1 MHPAATV
8 SPVVSLLA
16 LRVGSVIEH
25 QRFGVGTVT
34 ALDGAGDNQKATVA
48 FRNAGTKQLLLK
60 YARYKVVTP

>member
-1 MHPAATV
+1 MSPAGGQ
-8 SPVVSLLA
+8 SA

-34 ALDGAGDNQKATVA
+34 ALEGAGDTQKATVA

-60 YARYKVVTP
+60 YAIFKVLTP